1 MSEQNPTPE
10 TESQPYTPASPAKRA
25 LAWIGLC
32 YMFILLGLT
41 TYFYFTGTM
50 LGNLTQ
56 ALILPALIGAGVV
69 LVVRHK
75 TEGVPSK
82 GLAYGGAAL
91 CWILAAITLP
101 LAWVGLMS
109 NFGG

>member
-1 MSEQNPTPE
+1 MTNQENKSD
-10 TESQPYTPASPAKRA
+10 YTPASPAKRA

-32 YMFILLGLT
+32 YMFILLALT

-69 LVVRHK
+69 LVVRHR
-75 TEGVPSK
+75 TEGVPPK
-82 GLAYGGAAL
+82 HLAYGGAAL